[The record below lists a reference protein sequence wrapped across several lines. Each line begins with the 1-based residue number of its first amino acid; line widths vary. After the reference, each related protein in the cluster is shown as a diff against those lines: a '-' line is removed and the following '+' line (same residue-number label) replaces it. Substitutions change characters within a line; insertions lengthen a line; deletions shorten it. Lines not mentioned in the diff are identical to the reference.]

1 MIDRELSNEISA
13 AWRESKSVAR
23 TPAARLEAMF
33 IAFLLPMRIIV
44 DAVESVQKLWDTS
57 GLIDLFEAAQSGES
71 LDSGGTITKDAVTKY
86 RILFL
91 AFKTWLNTPVSVT
104 ISGNQVTLVE
114 TPTDLINRQPEK
126 VETN

>member
-1 MIDRELSNEISA
+1 
-13 AWRESKSVAR
+13 
-23 TPAARLEAMF
+23 
-33 IAFLLPMRIIV
+33 MRIIV